1 MGSYDEDG
9 VTKTKALEKHQT
21 DIDVNGNPLCLSVK
35 NKIFYF

>member
-9 VTKTKALEKHQT
+9 VTKAKGLEKHQT
-21 DIDVNGNPLCLSVK
+21 DIDVNGNLLCLSVK